1 MQMQVSS
8 SPASGIIVICGWMV
22 IYDIMLQEFTA
33 FLTLNDQKMYTM
45 QTIYMI
51 KLFTNTYVVS

>member
-45 QTIYMI
+45 QTIHMI